1 MQQNEKHTALFAQLV
16 FMLHASGMQHLGKLR
31 NPLSGVV
38 ERDLL
43 AAQGVIDLLEMLEHV
58 TRGNLDGAEQ
68 RMLTDILRELRL
80 NYVDEAAKPA
90 PPDPQPPAEE
100 GEKP

>member
-31 NPLSGVV
+31 NPLSGAV
-38 ERDLL
+38 ERDLQ
-43 AAQGVIDLLEMLEHV
+43 AAQGVIDLLDMLEHV

-80 NYVDEAAKPA
+80 NYVDEASKPPPA
-90 PPDPQPPAEE
+90 PESPTEE